1 MRTTQF
7 IGLTKLGSD
16 FIARL
21 TSLPS
26 DSHTIGLSLEEI
38 SLRKWDLPD
47 WLNHNSAEG
56 EKCIREVVQVCP
68 WSSGP
73 MIFTCLEIDF
83 GKGFKQRCFEWI
95 NDPTVK
101 NEYDYDGGRMWV

>member
-1 MRTTQF
+1 MFF
-7 IGLTKLGSD
+7 I
-16 FIARL
+16 FPEMI
-21 TSLPS
+21 
-26 DSHTIGLSLEEI
+26 SHLLSVNFVGFCEYD
-38 SLRKWDLPD
+38 RKWDLPD